1 MCVCV
6 CGEEKVKRKEKKKA
20 KADTKPARLSGV
32 THLNLREK
40 VKLGL
45 GIVELSLEDLAVDD
59 AVERSHARLVKLHR
73 LAVQLV
79 RCSLLPAWEEA
90 RRERERGGGVCVCV
104 CVRAPPSH
112 NECPEPPNTRTH
124 TWPQSVCNARVSA

>member
-1 MCVCV
+1 MMMMEGSQEGRKEGKRERVCVCV

-90 RRERERGGGVCVCV
+90 RREGGGVCVCV
-104 CVRAPPSH
+104 CACASI
-112 NECPEPPNTRTH
+112 T
-124 TWPQSVCNARVSA
+124 Q